1 MNTGL
6 ADKRRFV
13 LVLGCLTG
21 IAAVTIDMS
30 LPAFP
35 EMVRSLATNM
45 STGQKVVGLFM
56 AGIATGQIPAGLI
69 SDRIGRMPVLYTGIV
84 IFTAAGVVCFVTD
97 SIELMLL
104 ARFVQGLGGSVGV
117 VISRA
122 IVRDISSGVQAAR
135 LMSVMVMIFT
145 AAPMLAPIIGAFLVF
160 NWGWRAPFIAVV
172 VFGVLLLLGVNRAL
186 QETHVPVH
194 REHPLRQLHMSF
206 SEFFSHRKSRLGVLL
221 VIMPA
226 AGFITIITSSSA
238 IVLEIYEFPV
248 QYFGLI
254 FALLGLSVLAGSTIS
269 RHLVVEHGMMRMLGI
284 GSIVVGIAAVQML
297 VMAWMGQANF
307 WWFWGSACLFMLG
320 TGFLLPNG
328 TALALD
334 PVPQIAGA
342 AASIVGSMQTLSMAT
357 GSLVSSAMYDGTIR
371 NVTIFMGIFGVAT
384 AFTFLFRHLVLGDAS
399 DASQEVV
406 RPDH

>member
-35 EMVRSLATNM
+35 AMVRELSTSMA
-45 STGQKVVGLFM
+45 TGQQVVGLFM
-56 AGIATGQIPAGLI
+56 AGIALGQIPAGLI
-69 SDRIGRMPVLYTGIV
+69 SDRIGRMPVLYCGIG
-84 IFTAAGVVCFVTD
+84 IFTVAGVAASLTE
-97 SIELMLL
+97 SIELLLL

-122 IVRDISSGVQAAR
+122 IVRDISSGAQAAR
-135 LMSVMVMIFT
+135 LMSAMVMIFT
-145 AAPMLAPIIGAFLVF
+145 AAPMLAPIVGAFLVF

-172 VFGVLLLLGVNRAL
+172 VFGVLVLLGVNRSL
-186 QETHVPVH
+186 QETHTPVR
-194 REHPLRQLHMSF
+194 REHPMRQLLMSF
-206 SEFFSHRKSRLGVLL
+206 GEFFSHRRSRFGVLL
-221 VIMPA
+221 VVIPA
-226 AGFITIITSSSA
+226 AGFITMITSSSA

-248 QYFGLI
+248 QYFGFI
-254 FALLGLSVLAGSTIS
+254 FALLGLSVLTGSTIS
-269 RHLVVEHGMMRMLGI
+269 RHLVVEHGIIRMLGI
-284 GSIVVGIAAVQML
+284 GSIVVGIAAVPML
-297 VMAWMGQANF
+297 AMAWMGQASF

-334 PVPQIAGA
+334 PVPQIAGV

-357 GSLVSSAMYDGTIR
+357 GSLAGSAMYDGTIR
-371 NVTIFMGIFGVAT
+371 NVAIFMGISGVAT
-384 AFTFLFRHLVLGDAS
+384 AITFLLRRLVLGHATET
-399 DASQEVV
+399 SQEVI

>member
-45 STGQKVVGLFM
+45 STGQKVVGFFM
-56 AGIATGQIPAGLI
+56 AGIALGQIPAGLI
-69 SDRIGRMPVLYTGIV
+69 SDRIGRMPVLYTGIL
-84 IFTAAGVVCFVTD
+84 IFTAAGIVCSVTN

-117 VISRA
+117 VVSRA

-145 AAPMLAPIIGAFLVF
+145 AAPMLAPIVGAFLVF

-172 VFGVLLLLGVNRAL
+172 VFGVLLLLGVSGIL
-186 QETHVPVH
+186 QETHIPVR
-194 REHPLRQLHMSF
+194 REHPLRQLLMSF
-206 SEFFSHRKSRLGVLL
+206 SEFFSHRRSRLGVLL

-226 AGFITIITSSSA
+226 AGFITLITSSSA
-238 IVLEIYEFPV
+238 IVLDIYEFPV
-248 QYFGLI
+248 QYFGFI

-269 RHLVVEHGMMRMLGI
+269 RHLVVEHGMMRMLGV

-297 VMAWMGQANF
+297 AMAWMGQASF

-342 AASIVGSMQTLSMAT
+342 AASIVGSTQTLSMAT

-384 AFTFLFRHLVLGDAS
+384 AITFLFRHLVLGDS
-399 DASQEVV
+399 FGTSTQVQ
-406 RPDH
+406 

>member
-104 ARFVQGLGGSVGV
+104 ARFVQGLGASVGV

-145 AAPMLAPIIGAFLVF
+145 AAPMLAPIVGAFLVF

-186 QETHVPVH
+186 QETHVPVR

-254 FALLGLSVLAGSTIS
+254 FALLGLSVLVGSTIS

-384 AFTFLFRHLVLGDAS
+384 AITFLFRHLVLGDAS

-406 RPDH
+406 RQDH